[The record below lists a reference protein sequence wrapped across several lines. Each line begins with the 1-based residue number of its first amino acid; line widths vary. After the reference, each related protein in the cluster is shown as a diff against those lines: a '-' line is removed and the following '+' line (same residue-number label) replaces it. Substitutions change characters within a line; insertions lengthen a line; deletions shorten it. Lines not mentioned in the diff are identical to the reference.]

1 MVFERGTMNTKQ
13 LLGNK
18 RLCLA
23 ITGLQP
29 QELAT
34 LLPTFEACLTQY
46 RYQERPGE
54 QRLRALGGGRK
65 GALPTTLDKLVFIL
79 LYLKV
84 YPTFDVLSFLTGR
97 VRSKCHRS
105 VHQFLPVL
113 ELALGRQLVL
123 PKRKITSVE
132 EFYRLFPDA
141 KDLFI
146 DGTERRVEKPRTLKR
161 RKKLYSGKKKAT
173 TRKTNV
179 VSDERRRILILTPT
193 KSGRRHDKRLL
204 DKTGLVAH
212 IPPEITLWTDTG
224 FQGLQHQHPNL
235 VIPKKAT
242 KKSPLTEEER
252 LNNQLISGL
261 RVISEHAIGG
271 MKRLKAA
278 SDVYRNKTANF
289 DDRLTF
295 LAAGL
300 WNFHL
305 QQTA

>member
-1 MVFERGTMNTKQ
+1 MHTKQ
-13 LLGNK
+13 LLRST

-23 ITGLQP
+23 VTGLRP
-29 QELAT
+29 QELVT
-34 LLPTFEACLTQY
+34 LLPTFDACLTQS
-46 RYQERPGE
+46 RYAALPRELR
-54 QRLRALGGGRK
+54 QRQLGGGRK

-84 YPTFDVLSFLTGR
+84 YPTFDVLSFLTNR

-113 ELALGRQLVL
+113 ELALGRRLVL
-123 PKRKITSVE
+123 PKRKVASVE

-141 KDLFI
+141 TDLFI
-146 DGTERRVEKPRTLKR
+146 DGTERRVEKPTSLKR

-179 VSDERRRILILTPT
+179 VSDERKRILVLTPT

-212 IPPEITLWTDTG
+212 IPPEVTLWTDTG
-224 FQGLQHQHPNL
+224 FQGLQHQHPNI
-235 VIPKKAT
+235 VMPKKAT
-242 KKSPLTEEER
+242 KKRPLTQQEK
-252 LNNQLISGL
+252 LNNQVISGL

-278 SDVYRNKTANF
+278 SDVYRNKLPNL
-289 DDRLTF
+289 DDRFTF

>member
-1 MVFERGTMNTKQ
+1 MNTKH
-13 LLGNK
+13 LLGNT

-23 ITGLQP
+23 VTGLQP
-29 QELAT
+29 HELAT

-46 RYQERPGE
+46 RYQVTPKE
-54 QRLRALGGGRK
+54 QRSRQLGGGRK

-79 LYLKV
+79 LYLKI
-84 YPTFDVLSFLTGR
+84 YPTFDVLSFLTNR

-105 VHQFLPVL
+105 VHQLIPVL
-113 ELALGRQLVL
+113 ELALGRRLVL
-123 PKRKITSVE
+123 PQRKVTSVE
-132 EFYRLFPDA
+132 EFERLFPGL

-146 DGTERRVEKPRTLKR
+146 DGTERRVEKPRNLKR

-179 VSDERRRILILTPT
+179 LSDERKRILVLTPT

-212 IPPEITLWTDTG
+212 IPPEVTLWTDTG
-224 FQGLQHQHPNL
+224 FQGIQHQHPNT
-235 VIPKKAT
+235 VMPKKAT
-242 KKSPLTEEER
+242 KKRPLTLKEKA
-252 LNNQLISGL
+252 NNRVISGL

-278 SDVYRNKTANF
+278 SDVYRNSLPNL
-289 DDRLTF
+289 DDRFTL